1 MLIFRFLSRRRAIL
15 LLMIIL
21 FQLTP
26 SFKIFAQNEPNIQ
39 SDSAIVMDSKTGT
52 VIYSKNI
59 HKKQYPASITKI
71 MTALLAIEKETLMIQ
86 LLFKQCSI

>member
-39 SDSAIVMDSKTGT
+39 SDSAIVMDSKLEQLSIAKTF
-52 VIYSKNI
+52 IKN
-59 HKKQYPASITKI
+59 S
-71 MTALLAIEKETLMIQ
+71 IQ
-86 LLFKQCSI
+86 LVLLK